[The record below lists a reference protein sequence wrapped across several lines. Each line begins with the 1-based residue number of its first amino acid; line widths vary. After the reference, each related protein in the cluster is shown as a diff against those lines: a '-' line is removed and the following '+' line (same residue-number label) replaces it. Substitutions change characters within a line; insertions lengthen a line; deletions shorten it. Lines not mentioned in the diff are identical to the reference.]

1 MGKNASLVGSC
12 QTEQGRRWLLWC
24 HGEIHILPLLVASG
38 APLEPRLERIY
49 GLAYGTHVLVFG
61 VVANNCVSIHVTV
74 LPLFI
79 FPQSASLYLSDSLYI
94 EHIFDTE
101 VLSWLL
107 PLACMA
113 STPKLILRLH
123 RHLW

>member
-1 MGKNASLVGSC
+1 MGWHMG
-12 QTEQGRRWLLWC
+12 
-24 HGEIHILPLLVASG
+24 HMFP
-38 APLEPRLERIY
+38 
-49 GLAYGTHVLVFG
+49 VFG

-107 PLACMA
+107 SLACMA

-123 RHLW
+123 GHLW